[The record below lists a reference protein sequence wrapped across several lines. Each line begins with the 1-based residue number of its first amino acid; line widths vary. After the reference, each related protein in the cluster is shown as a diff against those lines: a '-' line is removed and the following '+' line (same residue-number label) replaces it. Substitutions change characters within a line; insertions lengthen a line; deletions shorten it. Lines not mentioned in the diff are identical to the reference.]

1 MKDATQGKLSLRAIE
16 VFVAAI
22 EEGSISKAAKR
33 LGASASAVSLQLS
46 NLEEI
51 LDARLIER
59 SSRRF
64 QLTAAGELFAPR
76 AKSILDEVTIAK
88 AEMSS
93 ASHAPK
99 MDIKMAVIEDF
110 DSEVLPHWIAKLQ
123 DEFPQCTFTIRSGAS
138 HENHAALS
146 SRGFD
151 MIIAADNTVEIDWI
165 EEHPVLY
172 DPYILVASTP
182 EIAHASIDTLIN
194 LPFIRYSQEQLM
206 GRQIEAQLRRIKN
219 LPQKKYECSS
229 TQAVFALV
237 EQFNGWA
244 ITTAS
249 AYLGAN
255 KNNLYG
261 SPIPFPN
268 FSRTIA
274 LYSRRETMGEIPLRF
289 SQHLRSSLEEVF
301 LKRVE
306 KALPFLKNNVRLI
319 HTSENQND

>member
-1 MKDATQGKLSLRAIE
+1 MQEQKQARLSLRAIE
-16 VFVAAI
+16 VFVAAL
-22 EEGSISKAAKR
+22 EEGSISRAAKR

-46 NLEEI
+46 NLEDV

-64 QLTAAGELFAPR
+64 QLTSAGELFAPR

-88 AEMSS
+88 SEMSS

-99 MDIKMAVIEDF
+99 MDIAMAVIEDF
-110 DSEVLPHWIAKLQ
+110 DSEVLPNWIGNLQ
-123 DEFPQCTFTIRSGAS
+123 KDYPQCNFTIRSGAS

-151 MIIAADNTVEIDWI
+151 MIIAADNTKDIEWI
-165 EEHPVLY
+165 EEHAVLH
-172 DPYILVASTP
+172 DPYIIVAASP
-182 EIAHASIDTLIN
+182 DLASASIDELMRY
-194 LPFIRYSQEQLM
+194 PFIRYSQEQLM
-206 GRQIEAQLRRIKN
+206 GQQIEAQLRRTKN
-219 LPQKKYECSS
+219 IPAKSHECSS

-237 EQFNGWA
+237 EEFNGWA

-255 KNNLYG
+255 KNNLFG
-261 SPIPFPN
+261 ASLPIAS

-274 LYSRRETMGEIPLRF
+274 LYSRRDTMGELPLRF
-289 SQHLRSSLEEVF
+289 SQSLRKSLEAIF
-301 LKRVE
+301 IRRVQ
-306 KALPFLKNNVRLI
+306 KSLPFAKENVHLI
-319 HTSENQND
+319 NAQENQNH

>member
-1 MKDATQGKLSLRAIE
+1 MKDAVQGKLSLRAIE

-64 QLTAAGELFAPR
+64 QLTSAGELFAPR

-99 MDIKMAVIEDF
+99 MDISMAVIEDF
-110 DSEVLPHWIAKLQ
+110 DSEILPHWIAKLQ
-123 DEFPQCTFTIRSGAS
+123 DEFPQCNFTIKSGAS

-151 MIIAADNTVEIDWI
+151 MIIAADNTSDIDWI

-182 EIAHASIDTLIN
+182 EIANASIEDLMQ

-206 GRQIEAQLRRIKN
+206 GRQIEAQFRRIKK
-219 LPQKKYECSS
+219 LPTKKYECSS

-255 KNNLYG
+255 KNNLFG
-261 SPIPFPN
+261 SSIPFPN

-274 LYSRRETMGEIPLRF
+274 LYSRRDTMGEIPKRF
-289 SQHLRSSLEEVF
+289 SNHLRTSLEEVF

-306 KALPFLKNNVRLI
+306 KSLPFAKDNVRLI
-319 HTSENQND
+319 NASDNQNH